1 MQKSRRDA
9 ALPFWED
16 CKNPGLR
23 PLCGHCPG
31 ILLRLAADAAAGR
44 SAPNFMEYK
53 NVCDAAMRLFCIDG
67 GLLLVFHVV
76 FLVEEIVVGEAR

>member
-9 ALPFWED
+9 ALAVWVGAI
-16 CKNPGLR
+16 NPGLR

-44 SAPNFMEYK
+44 SAPNFMEYE

-67 GLLLVFHVV
+67 GLLLVFLVV